1 MRFSRLGGL
10 LRDDS
15 PGSCVDNLE
24 LHRCAV
30 DASTLAQLVG
40 RPFAVST
47 GILAVASFWQVRTSH
62 AMTLIINEWSGNL
75 LRGQSSAW
83 HLKGAWRL
91 ISGLFRKTSRTFQS
105 CYAALCA
112 TIVLVA
118 FTAINDARRELVLF
132 SLPNLATVLVILAST
147 TGRRLPSLVTLVEPN
162 AQQESDLMEL
172 TLFLSFSECGFFVWD
187 TSVTV
192 GLVQKFLYFTLM
204 HRLRSGGT
212 AFSPGS
218 LSSLSFSDP
227 G

>member
-15 PGSCVDNLE
+15 PGSCVENLE

-62 AMTLIINEWSGNL
+62 AMTLIIDEWSGNL

-118 FTAINDARRELVLF
+118 FT
-132 SLPNLATVLVILAST
+132 
-147 TGRRLPSLVTLVEPN
+147 
-162 AQQESDLMEL
+162 
-172 TLFLSFSECGFFVWD
+172 
-187 TSVTV
+187 
-192 GLVQKFLYFTLM
+192 
-204 HRLRSGGT
+204 
-212 AFSPGS
+212 
-218 LSSLSFSDP
+218 
-227 G
+227 